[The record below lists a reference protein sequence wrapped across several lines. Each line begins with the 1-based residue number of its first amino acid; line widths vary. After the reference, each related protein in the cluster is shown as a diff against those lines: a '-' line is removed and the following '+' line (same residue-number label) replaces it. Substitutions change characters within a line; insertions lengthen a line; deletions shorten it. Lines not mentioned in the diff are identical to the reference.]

1 MGKITKK
8 AVNEVM
14 KLYSQNIGNG
24 VVCNLTDKAGEV
36 VMEIHVKNSL
46 TIPEMGLFVDRVVNS
61 CFDADGDYMP
71 QYLDPIFSI
80 TLLQMTTDIPP
91 FEDSIPVVDEEGN
104 PTGEKTS
111 IINIEKT
118 YELCRAVN
126 LKKYVNDEAYLNLIS
141 ELKKMVDDKLE
152 YMKKMNI
159 RKNTGITAML
169 TSLLPQLQEF
179 KNIGEMTAL
188 KMNGELEETAST
200 IGSPKLEVVK

>member
-8 AVNEVM
+8 SVNEVM
-14 KLYSQNIGNG
+14 KLYSQNIGND
-24 VVCNLTDKAGEV
+24 VVCNLTNNAGEV

-46 TIPEMGLFVDRVVNS
+46 TIPEKGLFVDRVVNS

-71 QYLDPIFSI
+71 QYFDPIFSI

-126 LKKYVNDEAYLNLIS
+126 LQRYVNDEAYQNLIS
-141 ELKKMVDDKLE
+141 GLKQMVDDKLE
-152 YMKKMNI
+152 YMKKLNI
-159 RKNTGITAML
+159 RKNTGISSML
-169 TSLLPQLQEF
+169 ASILPQLQEL
-179 KNIGEMTAL
+179 KSIGEMTSL
-188 KMNGELEETAST
+188 KMDGTLEETASI
-200 IGSPKLEVVK
+200 IGSPKLEVLR

>member
-1 MGKITKK
+1 MSKITKK
-8 AVNEVM
+8 SVNEVM
-14 KLYSQNIGNG
+14 KLYSENIGND
-24 VVCNLTDKAGEV
+24 VVCNLTNNAGEV

-46 TIPEMGLFVDRVVNS
+46 TIPERGLFVDRVVNS

-104 PTGEKTS
+104 LTGEKAS

-118 YELCRAVN
+118 YELCKAVN
-126 LKKYVNDEAYLNLIS
+126 LQRYVNDETYRNLIS
-141 ELKKMVDDKLE
+141 ELKQMVDDKLK
-152 YMKKMNI
+152 YMKELNI

-169 TSLLPQLQEF
+169 TSILPQLQDL
-179 KNIGEMTAL
+179 KNISEMTAL
-188 KMNGELEETAST
+188 NMNGTLEEAAPI
-200 IGSPKLEVVK
+200 IGSPKLEVLK

>member
-1 MGKITKK
+1 MSKITKK
-8 AVNEVM
+8 SVNEVM
-14 KLYSQNIGNG
+14 KLYSENIGND
-24 VVCNLTDKAGEV
+24 VVCNLTNNAGEV
-36 VMEIHVKNSL
+36 IMEIHVKNSL
-46 TIPEMGLFVDRVVNS
+46 TIPERGLFVDRVVNS

-118 YELCRAVN
+118 YELCKAVN
-126 LKKYVNDEAYLNLIS
+126 LQRYINDETYRNLIS
-141 ELKKMVDDKLE
+141 ELKQMVDDKLE

-159 RKNTGITAML
+159 RRNTGIAAML
-169 TSLLPQLQEF
+169 TSILPQLQEL
-179 KNIGEMTAL
+179 KDIGETAAL
-188 KMNGELEETAST
+188 KINGALEEAAS
-200 IGSPKLEVVK
+200 IMGSPKLEVLK

>member
-1 MGKITKK
+1 MSKITKK
-8 AVNEVM
+8 SVNEVM

-24 VVCNLTDKAGEV
+24 VVCNLTDNAGEV

-46 TIPEMGLFVDRVVNS
+46 TIPERGLFVDRVVNS

-118 YELCRAVN
+118 YELCKAVN
-126 LKKYVNDEAYLNLIS
+126 LQRYVNDEAYRNLIS
-141 ELKKMVDDKLE
+141 ELKEMVDDKLE
-152 YMKKMNI
+152 YMREMNI
-159 RKNTGITAML
+159 RKNTGIAATLA
-169 TSLLPQLQEF
+169 SVLPQLQELID
-179 KNIGEMTAL
+179 IGEMAVL
-188 KMNGELEETAST
+188 KMNGTLEEAASI
-200 IGSPKLEVVK
+200 IGSPKLEVLK